1 MDSRQQPE
9 TAARP
14 REANPARTAVKLTP
28 CTREEQAA
36 RLERLVTARKALEG
50 LPQLAWTCRDLMLEE
65 ESLRQGLAAD
75 QRSIGVR
82 LDAARKEV
90 TRKERAVVDADVK
103 VRAAEEKL
111 VKVQTMRVEA
121 GEALDASREDL
132 RGLEVSISK
141 DEAGVVASAAK
152 VLAQA
157 LDGVQ
162 LTPAARFALD
172 LIQATV
178 NSEDAEHNMRCDE
191 DPESSAP
198 GAHVPP
204 RDHAAGTEA
213 GLSPSHSPARSALA
227 ASDCSSSPLRRRGG
241 GSERSRSSRGGSPAE
256 QRGRSMASRVPTP
269 SKR

>member
-1 MDSRQQPE
+1 M
-9 TAARP
+9 
-14 REANPARTAVKLTP
+14 KLTP

-36 RLERLVTARKALEG
+36 RLERLMTARKALEG
-50 LPQLAWTCRDLMLEE
+50 LPHLAWTCRDLMLEE

-90 TRKERAVVDADVK
+90 MRKEKAVADADVR

-141 DEAGVVASAAK
+141 DEAGVAASAAK

-162 LTPAARFALD
+162 LTPAARVALD

-178 NSEDAEHNMRCDE
+178 SPEDAEQGMRCDVA
-191 DPESSAP
+191 PGSSAH
-198 GAHVPP
+198 GGHVPA
-204 RDHAAGTEA
+204 HGHVAGTGER
-213 GLSPSHSPARSALA
+213 LPSPEDLCSRVSTPRGRRPA
-227 ASDCSSSPLRRRGG
+227 
-241 GSERSRSSRGGSPAE
+241 SERSRSSRGDSAA
-256 QRGRSMASRVPTP
+256 RWRSRTP
-269 SKR
+269 